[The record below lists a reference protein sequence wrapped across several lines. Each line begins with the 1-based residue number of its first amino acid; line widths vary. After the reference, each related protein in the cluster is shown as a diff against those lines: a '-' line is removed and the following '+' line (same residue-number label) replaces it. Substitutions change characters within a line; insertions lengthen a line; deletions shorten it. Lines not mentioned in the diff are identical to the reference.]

1 MAVVAYIVVVLLVQ
15 FCYTIGTLVGGFTAA
30 LLLGWSSV
38 SVRTKI
44 AGQIGGLSGVALAVA
59 FGWGVFRVLQG
70 EGSYTL
76 GPFVASTLPLL
87 GPLWNDFRHWQ
98 RVDEARQEMIDEV
111 RATRS
116 EDEVRALEEASRTG
130 HGSSVEGGVLGP
142 VLAAVWFFNN
152 SLAGVLSL
160 VHVSAPTSADGLLPY
175 RIVGLAPGMID
186 VDPGRTHR

>member
-152 SLAGVLSL
+152 
-160 VHVSAPTSADGLLPY
+160 
-175 RIVGLAPGMID
+175 
-186 VDPGRTHR
+186 